1 MDLHAEYHKDTKASS
16 YIHGHKT
23 KISRTSMGTTSYFYG
38 VDTRTFVGLHP
49 VILVLSWVIV
59 LIRTFM
65 GLYITIRTF
74 VGRGGLTR
82 TFMGSTIQFVHSWA
96 NNFNSYIYGRKQST

>member
-1 MDLHAEYHKDTKASS
+1 MDLHTEYHKDIKVSS
-16 YIHGHKT
+16 YIHGHET
-23 KISRTSMGTTSYFYG
+23 KISRTSMGTTSYFRG

-49 VILVLSWVIV
+49 VILVLSWAIV

-74 VGRGGLTR
+74 MGLYITIRTFVGR
-82 TFMGSTIQFVHSWA
+82 VV
-96 NNFNSYIYGRKQST
+96 